1 MRLINNYRYGLSIAT
16 GVANKQKQ
24 WRKLMNSLKNYVLAT
39 LFVSL
44 FSVASFAQE
53 IEEII
58 VTANKREQTVQDIPM
73 NISVLTSEVMTER
86 GIYNP
91 EDYLRTLA
99 GVSTPGGDTYY
110 TMRGLNTGTAQVSS
124 GTSNTYMGEISMGMT
139 NLYDV
144 NRIEVLRGPQGTLY
158 GSNAVGGTIRYITA
172 VPQFDEFEGNVTIEA
187 IDKKLADDSGMNYN
201 LMVNVPFSENFA
213 MRAVYTSGEN
223 PGIYQNIA
231 TGRKDIGTQ
240 EDDEYRLMFRYQ
252 NGPLDVNAMVMKR
265 ERFDF
270 GQKEKGNAD
279 KPGTADIVDA
289 NCSYD
294 AAWYYGDT
302 CSRVYAT
309 AGGDLSGYD
318 PSVAFYSYTDE
329 TFDVES
335 TVTSLTAEY
344 DFETFTAMLILAD
357 YDYEDFYVTDWSRI
371 DTDDLYPDPLYY
383 YGDAGRDTQEL
394 RLSSTTDGPFQWTVG
409 YFKTE
414 YEDAPNSV
422 TEWEVSNADGLDYI
436 QSYMGFTSHNG
447 TYDPS
452 VYRSP
457 YGDTTFRGNQG
468 LLVYGSY
475 NYYSYA
481 EEEAFYA
488 SVDYTVDKWTF
499 TVGMR
504 DFELADGFKASEYGI
519 FYESPDNTGCD
530 GTEAVGVTCAE
541 ENGKESDNR
550 FKYTVTYEVDD
561 DLTLFAVSSVGYRS
575 GGNNAALPF
584 FCANDP
590 EAAGFKRRYTSDE
603 AENTEIGVKSRG
615 DNYTLNAT
623 YFWVDWTGIQVTVRP
638 ACGWSFTYNG
648 GEAETSGLELDF
660 SYDISENLVLDV
672 AGSFISAE
680 ISNDI
685 ASLGASAGDRLPNIA
700 EEQLSLGLS
709 YRFEMFN
716 SPAFARTDFNYYGES
731 YATFAEDREDM
742 SPSYTQVN
750 FNLGLEIDENSRIQL
765 SVSNL
770 TDERSEAF
778 IFSAES
784 PSYRARNYL
793 QWIPPRTIGL
803 SYSRDF

>member
-1 MRLINNYRYGLSIAT
+1 
-16 GVANKQKQ
+16 
-24 WRKLMNSLKNYVLAT
+24 MNSLKNYVLAIIS
-39 LFVSL
+39 VSL

-172 VPQFDEFEGNVTIEA
+172 MPQFDEFEGNVTVEA
-187 IDKKLADDSGMNYN
+187 VDKKLADDTGLNYN
-201 LMVNVPFSENFA
+201 FMVNVPFSENFA

-223 PGIYQNIA
+223 PGIYQNVA

-252 NGPLDVNAMVMKR
+252 NGPLDINAMVMKR
-265 ERFDF
+265 ERYDF

-294 AAWYYGDT
+294 TAWYYGDT

-318 PSVAFYSYTDE
+318 PSVAFYSFTDE

-357 YDYEDFYVTDWSRI
+357 YDFEDFYVTDWSRI

-383 YGDAGRDTQEL
+383 YGDAGRDTQEI

-409 YFKTE
+409 YFSTE
-414 YEDAPNSV
+414 YEAAPNSV
-422 TEWEVSNADGLDYI
+422 TEWEVSTADGLDYI
-436 QSYMGFTSHNG
+436 KSYMGFTSHNG

-457 YGDTTFRGNQG
+457 YGDTSYRGNQG
-468 LLVYGSY
+468 YLVYGSY
-475 NYYSYA
+475 NYYNYA
-481 EEEAFYA
+481 EEEAIYA
-488 SVDYTVDKWTF
+488 SLDYTVDKWTF

-504 DFELADGFKASEYGI
+504 DFELSDGFKTSEYGI
-519 FYESPDNTGCD
+519 FYESADNTGCD
-530 GTEAVGVTCAE
+530 GTEAVGATCSE

-550 FKYTVTYEVDD
+550 FKYTVAYEVDD

-648 GEAETSGLELDF
+648 GEAETSGVELDF
-660 SYDISENLVLDV
+660 SYDISDNLVLDL

-700 EEQLSLGLS
+700 EEQLSMGLS

-716 SPAFARTDFNYYGES
+716 SPAFARADFNYYGES

-750 FNLGLEIDENSRIQL
+750 FNLGMEIDGTSRVQL

-778 IFSAES
+778 RFSAES

-793 QWIPPRTIGL
+793 QWIPPRTIAL

>member
-1 MRLINNYRYGLSIAT
+1 
-16 GVANKQKQ
+16 
-24 WRKLMNSLKNYVLAT
+24 MNSLKNYLLAIIS
-39 LFVSL
+39 VSL

-172 VPQFDEFEGNVTIEA
+172 MPQFDEFEGNVTVEA
-187 IDKKLADDSGMNYN
+187 VDKKLADDTGLNYN
-201 LMVNVPFSENFA
+201 FMVNVPFSENFA

-223 PGIYQNIA
+223 PGIYQNVA

-252 NGPLDVNAMVMKR
+252 NGPLDINAMVMKR
-265 ERFDF
+265 ERYDF

-294 AAWYYGDT
+294 TAWYYGDT

-318 PSVAFYSYTDE
+318 PSVAFYSFTDE

-357 YDYEDFYVTDWSRI
+357 YDFEDFYVTDWSRI

-383 YGDAGRDTQEL
+383 YGDAGRDTQEI

-409 YFKTE
+409 YFSTE
-414 YEDAPNSV
+414 YEAAPNSV
-422 TEWEVSNADGLDYI
+422 TEWEVSTADGLDYI
-436 QSYMGFTSHNG
+436 KSYMGFTSHNG

-457 YGDTTFRGNQG
+457 YGDTSYRGNQG
-468 LLVYGSY
+468 YLVYGSY
-475 NYYSYA
+475 NYYNYA
-481 EEEAFYA
+481 EEEAIYA
-488 SVDYTVDKWTF
+488 SLDYTVDKWTF

-504 DFELADGFKASEYGI
+504 DFELSDGFKTSEYGI
-519 FYESPDNTGCD
+519 FYESADNTGCD
-530 GTEAVGVTCAE
+530 GTEAVGATCSE

-550 FKYTVTYEVDD
+550 FKYTVAYEVDD

-648 GEAETSGLELDF
+648 GEAETSGVELDF
-660 SYDISENLVLDV
+660 SYDISDNLVLDL

-700 EEQLSLGLS
+700 EEQLSMGLS

-716 SPAFARTDFNYYGES
+716 SPAFARADFNYYGES

-750 FNLGLEIDENSRIQL
+750 FNLGMEIDETSRVQL

-778 IFSAES
+778 RFSAES

-793 QWIPPRTIGL
+793 QWIPPRTIAL

>member
-1 MRLINNYRYGLSIAT
+1 
-16 GVANKQKQ
+16 
-24 WRKLMNSLKNYVLAT
+24 MNSLKNYILAIIGI
-39 LFVSL
+39 SL

-172 VPQFDEFEGNVTIEA
+172 MPQFDEFEGNVTIEA
-187 IDKKLADDSGMNYN
+187 IDKKLAEDSGMNYN

-252 NGPLDVNAMVMKR
+252 NGPLDINAMVMKR
-265 ERFDF
+265 ERYDF

-289 NCSYD
+289 NCSYN

-302 CSRVYAT
+302 CSRLYAT

-344 DFETFTAMLILAD
+344 DFETFTAILILAD
-357 YDYEDFYVTDWSRI
+357 YDFEDFYVTDWSRI

-383 YGDAGRDTQEL
+383 YGDAGRDTKEL
-394 RLSSTTDGPFQWTVG
+394 RLSSSTDGALQWTVG

-414 YEDAPNSV
+414 YDTAPNSV

-436 QSYMGFTSHNG
+436 KSYMGFTSHNG

-452 VYRSP
+452 VYNSP
-457 YGDTTFRGNQG
+457 YGDTSFRGNQG
-468 LLVYGSY
+468 FLVYGSY
-475 NYYSYA
+475 NYYSYS
-481 EEEAFYA
+481 EEEAIYA

-504 DFELADGFKASEYGI
+504 DFELSDGFKSSEYGI
-519 FYESPDNTGCD
+519 FYESADNTGCD

-541 ENGKESDNR
+541 ENGEESDNR
-550 FKYTVTYEVDD
+550 FKYTVAYEVDD

-685 ASLGASAGDRLPNIA
+685 ASLGATAGDRLPNIA
-700 EEQLSLGLS
+700 EEQMSLGLS

-716 SPAFARTDFNYYGES
+716 SPAFARADFNYYGES

-750 FNLGLEIDENSRIQL
+750 FNLGLEIDENSRVQL

-778 IFSAES
+778 RFSAES

>member
-1 MRLINNYRYGLSIAT
+1 
-16 GVANKQKQ
+16 
-24 WRKLMNSLKNYVLAT
+24 MNSLKNYVLAIIS
-39 LFVSL
+39 VSL

-172 VPQFDEFEGNVTIEA
+172 MPQFDEFEGNVTVEA
-187 IDKKLADDSGMNYN
+187 VDKKLADDTGLNYN
-201 LMVNVPFSENFA
+201 FMVNVPFSENFA

-223 PGIYQNIA
+223 PGIYQNVA

-252 NGPLDVNAMVMKR
+252 NGPLDINAMVMKR
-265 ERFDF
+265 ESYDF

-294 AAWYYGDT
+294 TAWYYGDT

-318 PSVAFYSYTDE
+318 PSVAFYSFTDE

-357 YDYEDFYVTDWSRI
+357 YDFEDFYVTDWSRI

-383 YGDAGRDTQEL
+383 YGDAGRDTQEI

-409 YFKTE
+409 YFSTE
-414 YEDAPNSV
+414 YEAAPNSV
-422 TEWEVSNADGLDYI
+422 TEWEVSTADGLDYI
-436 QSYMGFTSHNG
+436 KSYMGFTSHNG

-457 YGDTTFRGNQG
+457 YGDTSYRGNQG
-468 LLVYGSY
+468 YLVYGSY
-475 NYYSYA
+475 NYYNYA
-481 EEEAFYA
+481 EEEAIYA
-488 SVDYTVDKWTF
+488 SLDYTVDKWTF

-504 DFELADGFKASEYGI
+504 DFELSDGFKTSEYGI
-519 FYESPDNTGCD
+519 FYESADNTGCD
-530 GTEAVGVTCAE
+530 GTEAVGATCSE

-550 FKYTVTYEVDD
+550 FKYTVAYEVDD

-648 GEAETSGLELDF
+648 GEAETSGVELDF
-660 SYDISENLVLDV
+660 SYDISDNLVLDL

-700 EEQLSLGLS
+700 EEQLSMGLS

-716 SPAFARTDFNYYGES
+716 SPAFARADFNYYGES

-750 FNLGLEIDENSRIQL
+750 FNLGMEIDETSRVQL

-778 IFSAES
+778 RFSAES

-793 QWIPPRTIGL
+793 QWIPPRTIAL

>member
-1 MRLINNYRYGLSIAT
+1 
-16 GVANKQKQ
+16 
-24 WRKLMNSLKNYVLAT
+24 MNSLKNYVLAIIS
-39 LFVSL
+39 VSL

-172 VPQFDEFEGNVTIEA
+172 MPQFDEFEGNVTVEA
-187 IDKKLADDSGMNYN
+187 VDKKLADDTGLNYN
-201 LMVNVPFSENFA
+201 FMVNVPFSENFA

-223 PGIYQNIA
+223 PGIYQNVA

-252 NGPLDVNAMVMKR
+252 NGPLDINAMVMKR
-265 ERFDF
+265 ERYDF

-294 AAWYYGDT
+294 TAWYYGDT

-318 PSVAFYSYTDE
+318 PSVAFYSFTDE

-357 YDYEDFYVTDWSRI
+357 YDFEDFYVTDWSRI

-383 YGDAGRDTQEL
+383 YGDAGRDTQEI

-409 YFKTE
+409 YFSTE
-414 YEDAPNSV
+414 YEAAPNSV
-422 TEWEVSNADGLDYI
+422 TEWEVSTADGLDYI
-436 QSYMGFTSHNG
+436 KSYMGFTSHNG

-457 YGDTTFRGNQG
+457 YGDTSYRGNQG
-468 LLVYGSY
+468 YLVYGSY
-475 NYYSYA
+475 NYYNYA

-488 SVDYTVDKWTF
+488 SLDYTVDKWTF

-504 DFELADGFKASEYGI
+504 DFELSDGFKTSEYGI
-519 FYESPDNTGCD
+519 FYESADNTGCD
-530 GTEAVGVTCAE
+530 GTEAVGATCSE

-550 FKYTVTYEVDD
+550 FKYTVAYEVDD

-648 GEAETSGLELDF
+648 GEAETSGVELDF
-660 SYDISENLVLDV
+660 SYDISDNLVLDL

-700 EEQLSLGLS
+700 EEQLSMGLS

-716 SPAFARTDFNYYGES
+716 SPAFARADFNYYGES

-750 FNLGLEIDENSRIQL
+750 FNLGMEIDENSRVQL

-778 IFSAES
+778 RFSAES

-793 QWIPPRTIGL
+793 QWIPPRTIAL

>member
-1 MRLINNYRYGLSIAT
+1 
-16 GVANKQKQ
+16 
-24 WRKLMNSLKNYVLAT
+24 MNSLKNYILAMIGI
-39 LFVSL
+39 SL

-172 VPQFDEFEGNVTIEA
+172 IPQFDEFEGNVTIEA
-187 IDKKLADDSGMNYN
+187 IDKKLAEDSGMNYN

-252 NGPLDVNAMVMKR
+252 NGPLDINAMVMKR
-265 ERFDF
+265 ERYDF

-294 AAWYYGDT
+294 TAWYYGDT

-414 YEDAPNSV
+414 FENAPNSV

-436 QSYMGFTSHNG
+436 KSYMGFTSHNG

-452 VYRSP
+452 VYKSP
-457 YGDTTFRGNQG
+457 YGDTSFRGNQG

-475 NYYSYA
+475 NYYSYT
-481 EEEAFYA
+481 EEEAMYA
-488 SVDYTVDKWTF
+488 SIDYTVDKWTF

-504 DFELADGFKASEYGI
+504 DFELADGFKSSEYGI
-519 FYESPDNTGCD
+519 FYESADNTGCD

-541 ENGKESDNR
+541 ENGEESDNR
-550 FKYTVTYEVDD
+550 FKYTVAYEVDD

-615 DNYTLNAT
+615 NNYTLNAT

-685 ASLGASAGDRLPNIA
+685 ASLGATAGDRLPNIA
-700 EEQLSLGLS
+700 EEQMSLGLS

-716 SPAFARTDFNYYGES
+716 SPAFARADFNYYGES

-750 FNLGLEIDENSRIQL
+750 FNLGLEIDENSRVQL

-778 IFSAES
+778 RFSAES

>member
-1 MRLINNYRYGLSIAT
+1 
-16 GVANKQKQ
+16 
-24 WRKLMNSLKNYVLAT
+24 MNSLKNYVLAIIS
-39 LFVSL
+39 VSL

-158 GSNAVGGTIRYITA
+158 GSNAVGGTIRYITNM
-172 VPQFDEFEGNVTIEA
+172 PMFDEFEANVTVEA
-187 IDKKLADDSGMNYN
+187 LDKKLADDTGINYN
-201 LMVNVPFSENFA
+201 FMVNVPFSENFA

-223 PGIYQNIA
+223 PGIYQNVA

-252 NGPLDVNAMVMKR
+252 NGPLDINAMVMKR
-265 ERFDF
+265 ERYDF

-294 AAWYYGDT
+294 TAWYYGDT

-318 PSVAFYSYTDE
+318 PSVAFYSFTDE

-357 YDYEDFYVTDWSRI
+357 YDFEDFYVTDWSRI

-383 YGDAGRDTQEL
+383 YGDAGRDTQEI

-409 YFKTE
+409 YFSTE
-414 YEDAPNSV
+414 YEAAPNSV
-422 TEWEVSNADGLDYI
+422 TEWEVSTADGLDYI
-436 QSYMGFTSHNG
+436 KSYMGFTSHNG

-457 YGDTTFRGNQG
+457 YGDTSYRGNQG
-468 LLVYGSY
+468 YLVYGSY
-475 NYYSYA
+475 NYYNYA
-481 EEEAFYA
+481 EEEAIYA
-488 SVDYTVDKWTF
+488 SLDYTVDKWTF

-504 DFELADGFKASEYGI
+504 DFELSDGFKTSEYGI
-519 FYESPDNTGCD
+519 FYESADNTGCD
-530 GTEAVGVTCAE
+530 GTEAVGATCSE

-550 FKYTVTYEVDD
+550 FKYTVAYEVDD

-648 GEAETSGLELDF
+648 GEAETSGVELDF
-660 SYDISENLVLDV
+660 SYDISDNLVLDL

-700 EEQLSLGLS
+700 EEQLSMGLS

-716 SPAFARTDFNYYGES
+716 SPAFARADFNYYGES

-750 FNLGLEIDENSRIQL
+750 FNLGMEIDETSRVQL

-778 IFSAES
+778 RFSAES

-793 QWIPPRTIGL
+793 QWIPPRTIAL

>member
-1 MRLINNYRYGLSIAT
+1 
-16 GVANKQKQ
+16 
-24 WRKLMNSLKNYVLAT
+24 MNSLKNYVLAIIS
-39 LFVSL
+39 VSL

-172 VPQFDEFEGNVTIEA
+172 MPQFDEFEGNVTVEA
-187 IDKKLADDSGMNYN
+187 VDKKLADDTGLNYN
-201 LMVNVPFSENFA
+201 FMVNVPFSENFA

-223 PGIYQNIA
+223 PGIYQNVA

-252 NGPLDVNAMVMKR
+252 NGPLDINAMVMKR
-265 ERFDF
+265 ERYDF

-294 AAWYYGDT
+294 TAWYYGDT

-318 PSVAFYSYTDE
+318 PSVAFYSFTDE

-357 YDYEDFYVTDWSRI
+357 YDFEDFYVTDWSRI

-383 YGDAGRDTQEL
+383 YGDAGRDTQEI

-409 YFKTE
+409 YFSTE
-414 YEDAPNSV
+414 YEAAPNSV
-422 TEWEVSNADGLDYI
+422 TEWEVSTADGLDYI
-436 QSYMGFTSHNG
+436 KSYMGFTSHNG

-457 YGDTTFRGNQG
+457 YGDTSYRGNQG
-468 LLVYGSY
+468 YLVYGSY
-475 NYYSYA
+475 NYYNYA
-481 EEEAFYA
+481 EEEAIYA
-488 SVDYTVDKWTF
+488 SLDYTVDKWTF

-504 DFELADGFKASEYGI
+504 DFELSDGFKTSEYGI
-519 FYESPDNTGCD
+519 FYESADNTGCD
-530 GTEAVGVTCAE
+530 GTEAVGATCSE

-550 FKYTVTYEVDD
+550 FKYTVAYEVDD

-603 AENTEIGVKSRG
+603 AENTEIGVKSR
-615 DNYTLNAT
+615 
-623 YFWVDWTGIQVTVRP
+623 
-638 ACGWSFTYNG
+638 
-648 GEAETSGLELDF
+648 
-660 SYDISENLVLDV
+660 
-672 AGSFISAE
+672 
-680 ISNDI
+680 
-685 ASLGASAGDRLPNIA
+685 
-700 EEQLSLGLS
+700 LSL
-709 YRFEMFN
+709 
-716 SPAFARTDFNYYGES
+716 
-731 YATFAEDREDM
+731 
-742 SPSYTQVN
+742 
-750 FNLGLEIDENSRIQL
+750 IHI
-765 SVSNL
+765 
-770 TDERSEAF
+770 
-778 IFSAES
+778 
-784 PSYRARNYL
+784 
-793 QWIPPRTIGL
+793 
-803 SYSRDF
+803 

>member
-1 MRLINNYRYGLSIAT
+1 
-16 GVANKQKQ
+16 
-24 WRKLMNSLKNYVLAT
+24 MNSLKNYVLAIIS
-39 LFVSL
+39 VSL

-172 VPQFDEFEGNVTIEA
+172 MPQFDEFEGNVTVEA
-187 IDKKLADDSGMNYN
+187 VDKKLADDTGLNYN
-201 LMVNVPFSENFA
+201 FMVNVPFSENFA

-223 PGIYQNIA
+223 PGIYQNVA

-252 NGPLDVNAMVMKR
+252 NGPLDINAMVMKR
-265 ERFDF
+265 ERYDF

-294 AAWYYGDT
+294 TAWYYGDT

-318 PSVAFYSYTDE
+318 PSVAFYSFTDE

-357 YDYEDFYVTDWSRI
+357 YDFEDFYVTDWSRI

-383 YGDAGRDTQEL
+383 YGDAGRDTQEI

-409 YFKTE
+409 YFSTE
-414 YEDAPNSV
+414 YEAAPNSV
-422 TEWEVSNADGLDYI
+422 TEWEVSTADGLDYI
-436 QSYMGFTSHNG
+436 KSYMGFTSHNG

-457 YGDTTFRGNQG
+457 YGDTSYRGNQG
-468 LLVYGSY
+468 YLVYGSY
-475 NYYSYA
+475 NYYNYA
-481 EEEAFYA
+481 EEEAIYA
-488 SVDYTVDKWTF
+488 SLDYTVDKWTF

-504 DFELADGFKASEYGI
+504 DFELSDGFKTSEYGI
-519 FYESPDNTGCD
+519 FYESADNTGCD
-530 GTEAVGVTCAE
+530 GTEAVGATCSE

-550 FKYTVTYEVDD
+550 FKYTVAYEVDD

-623 YFWVDWTGIQVTVRP
+623 YFWVDWTGTV
-638 ACGWSFTYNG
+638 
-648 GEAETSGLELDF
+648 
-660 SYDISENLVLDV
+660 
-672 AGSFISAE
+672 
-680 ISNDI
+680 
-685 ASLGASAGDRLPNIA
+685 
-700 EEQLSLGLS
+700 
-709 YRFEMFN
+709 
-716 SPAFARTDFNYYGES
+716 
-731 YATFAEDREDM
+731 
-742 SPSYTQVN
+742 SYTH
-750 FNLGLEIDENSRIQL
+750 
-765 SVSNL
+765 L
-770 TDERSEAF
+770 TLPTTV
-778 IFSAES
+778 IV
-784 PSYRARNYL
+784 
-793 QWIPPRTIGL
+793 
-803 SYSRDF
+803 

>member
-1 MRLINNYRYGLSIAT
+1 
-16 GVANKQKQ
+16 
-24 WRKLMNSLKNYVLAT
+24 MNSLKNYVLAIIS
-39 LFVSL
+39 VSL

-144 NRIEVLRGPQGTLY
+144 ERIEVLRGPQGTLY

-172 VPQFDEFEGNVTIEA
+172 MPQFDEFEGNVTVEA
-187 IDKKLADDSGMNYN
+187 VDKKLADDTGLNYN
-201 LMVNVPFSENFA
+201 FMVNVPFSENFA

-223 PGIYQNIA
+223 PGIYQNVA

-252 NGPLDVNAMVMKR
+252 NGPLDINAMVMKR
-265 ERFDF
+265 ERYDF

-294 AAWYYGDT
+294 TAWYYGDT

-318 PSVAFYSYTDE
+318 PSVAFYSFTDE

-357 YDYEDFYVTDWSRI
+357 YDFEDFYVTDWSRI

-383 YGDAGRDTQEL
+383 YGDAGRDTQEI

-409 YFKTE
+409 YFSTE
-414 YEDAPNSV
+414 YEAAPNSV
-422 TEWEVSNADGLDYI
+422 TEWEVSTADGLDYI
-436 QSYMGFTSHNG
+436 KSYMGFTSHNG

-457 YGDTTFRGNQG
+457 YGDTSYRGNQG
-468 LLVYGSY
+468 YLVYGSY
-475 NYYSYA
+475 NYYNYA
-481 EEEAFYA
+481 EEEAIYA
-488 SVDYTVDKWTF
+488 SLDYTVDKWTF

-504 DFELADGFKASEYGI
+504 DFELSDGFKTSEYGI
-519 FYESPDNTGCD
+519 FYESADNTGCD
-530 GTEAVGVTCAE
+530 GTEAVGATCSE

-550 FKYTVTYEVDD
+550 FKYTVAYEVDD

-648 GEAETSGLELDF
+648 GEAETSGVELDF
-660 SYDISENLVLDV
+660 SYDISDNLVLDL

-700 EEQLSLGLS
+700 EEQLSMGLS

-716 SPAFARTDFNYYGES
+716 SPAFARADFNYYGES

-750 FNLGLEIDENSRIQL
+750 FNLGMEIDETSRVQL

-778 IFSAES
+778 RFSAES

-793 QWIPPRTIGL
+793 QWIPPRTIAL

>member
-1 MRLINNYRYGLSIAT
+1 
-16 GVANKQKQ
+16 
-24 WRKLMNSLKNYVLAT
+24 MNSLKNYILAIIGI
-39 LFVSL
+39 SL

-158 GSNAVGGTIRYITA
+158 GSNAVGGTIRYSTA
-172 VPQFDEFEGNVTIEA
+172 MPQFDEFEGNVTIEA
-187 IDKKLADDSGMNYN
+187 IDKKLAEDSGMNYN

-252 NGPLDVNAMVMKR
+252 NGPLDINAMVMKR
-265 ERFDF
+265 ERYDF

-294 AAWYYGDT
+294 TAWYYGDT

-344 DFETFTAMLILAD
+344 DFESFTAMLILAD
-357 YDYEDFYVTDWSRI
+357 YDFEDFYVTDWSRI

-383 YGDAGRDTQEL
+383 YGDAGRDTKEL
-394 RLSSTTDGPFQWTVG
+394 RLSSTNDGPFQWTVG

-414 YEDAPNSV
+414 YDTAPNSV

-436 QSYMGFTSHNG
+436 KSYMGFTSHNG

-452 VYRSP
+452 VYKSP
-457 YGDTTFRGNQG
+457 YGDTSFRGNQG

-475 NYYSYA
+475 NYYSYS
-481 EEEAFYA
+481 EEEALYA

-504 DFELADGFKASEYGI
+504 DFELADGFKSSEYGI
-519 FYESPDNTGCD
+519 FYESADNTGCD

-541 ENGKESDNR
+541 ENGEESDNR
-550 FKYTVTYEVDD
+550 FKYTVAYEVDD

-603 AENTEIGVKSRG
+603 SENTEIGVKSRG

-685 ASLGASAGDRLPNIA
+685 ASLGATAGDRLPNIA
-700 EEQLSLGLS
+700 EEQMSLGLS

-716 SPAFARTDFNYYGES
+716 SPAFARADFNYYGES

-750 FNLGLEIDENSRIQL
+750 FNLGLEIDENSRVQL

-778 IFSAES
+778 RFSAES

>member
-1 MRLINNYRYGLSIAT
+1 
-16 GVANKQKQ
+16 
-24 WRKLMNSLKNYVLAT
+24 MNSLKNYVLAIIS
-39 LFVSL
+39 VSL

-53 IEEII
+53 IDEII

-172 VPQFDEFEGNVTIEA
+172 MPQFDEFEGNVTVEA
-187 IDKKLADDSGMNYN
+187 VDKKLADDTGLNYN
-201 LMVNVPFSENFA
+201 FMVNVPFSENFA

-223 PGIYQNIA
+223 PGIYQNVA

-252 NGPLDVNAMVMKR
+252 NGPLDINAMVMKR
-265 ERFDF
+265 ERYDF

-294 AAWYYGDT
+294 TAWYYGDT

-318 PSVAFYSYTDE
+318 PSVAFYSFTDE

-357 YDYEDFYVTDWSRI
+357 YDFEDFYVTDWSRI

-383 YGDAGRDTQEL
+383 YGDAGRDTQEI

-409 YFKTE
+409 YFSTE
-414 YEDAPNSV
+414 YEAAPNSV
-422 TEWEVSNADGLDYI
+422 TEWEVSTADGLDYI
-436 QSYMGFTSHNG
+436 KSYMGFTSHNG

-457 YGDTTFRGNQG
+457 YGDTSYRGNQG
-468 LLVYGSY
+468 YLVYGSY
-475 NYYSYA
+475 NYYNYA

-488 SVDYTVDKWTF
+488 SLDYTVDKWTF

-504 DFELADGFKASEYGI
+504 DFELSDGFKTSEYGI
-519 FYESPDNTGCD
+519 FYESADNTGCD
-530 GTEAVGVTCAE
+530 GTEAVGATCSE

-550 FKYTVTYEVDD
+550 FKYTVAYEVDD

-648 GEAETSGLELDF
+648 GEAETSGVELDF
-660 SYDISENLVLDV
+660 SYDISDNLVLDL

-700 EEQLSLGLS
+700 EEQLSMGLS

-716 SPAFARTDFNYYGES
+716 SPAFARADFNYYGES

-750 FNLGLEIDENSRIQL
+750 FNLGMEIDETSRVQL

-778 IFSAES
+778 RFSAES

-793 QWIPPRTIGL
+793 QWIPPRTIAL

>member
-1 MRLINNYRYGLSIAT
+1 
-16 GVANKQKQ
+16 
-24 WRKLMNSLKNYVLAT
+24 MNSLKNYVLAIIS
-39 LFVSL
+39 VSL

-172 VPQFDEFEGNVTIEA
+172 MPQFDEFEGNVTVEA
-187 IDKKLADDSGMNYN
+187 VDKKLADDTGLNYN
-201 LMVNVPFSENFA
+201 FMVNVPLSENFA

-223 PGIYQNIA
+223 PGIYQNVA

-252 NGPLDVNAMVMKR
+252 NGPLDINAMVMKR
-265 ERFDF
+265 ERYDF

-294 AAWYYGDT
+294 TAWYYGDT

-318 PSVAFYSYTDE
+318 PSVAFYSFTDE

-357 YDYEDFYVTDWSRI
+357 YDFEDFYVTDWSRI

-383 YGDAGRDTQEL
+383 YGDSGRDTQEI

-409 YFKTE
+409 YFSTE
-414 YEDAPNSV
+414 YEAAPNSV
-422 TEWEVSNADGLDYI
+422 TEWEVSTADGLDYI
-436 QSYMGFTSHNG
+436 KSYMGFTSHNG

-457 YGDTTFRGNQG
+457 YGDTSYRGNQG
-468 LLVYGSY
+468 YLVYGSY
-475 NYYSYA
+475 NYYNYA
-481 EEEAFYA
+481 EEEAIYA
-488 SVDYTVDKWTF
+488 SLDYTVDKWTF

-504 DFELADGFKASEYGI
+504 DFELSDGFKTSEYGI
-519 FYESPDNTGCD
+519 FYESADNTGCD
-530 GTEAVGVTCAE
+530 GTEAVGATCSE

-550 FKYTVTYEVDD
+550 FKYTVAYEVDD

-648 GEAETSGLELDF
+648 GEAETSGVELDF
-660 SYDISENLVLDV
+660 SYDISDNLVLDL

-700 EEQLSLGLS
+700 EEQLSMGLS

-716 SPAFARTDFNYYGES
+716 SPAFARADFNYYGES

-750 FNLGLEIDENSRIQL
+750 FNLGMEIDETSRVQL

-778 IFSAES
+778 RFSAES

-793 QWIPPRTIGL
+793 QWIPPRTIAL

>member
-1 MRLINNYRYGLSIAT
+1 
-16 GVANKQKQ
+16 
-24 WRKLMNSLKNYVLAT
+24 MNSLKNYVLAIIS
-39 LFVSL
+39 VSL

-172 VPQFDEFEGNVTIEA
+172 MPQFDEFEGNVTVEA
-187 IDKKLADDSGMNYN
+187 VDKKLADDTGLNYN
-201 LMVNVPFSENFA
+201 FMVNVPFSENFA

-252 NGPLDVNAMVMKR
+252 NGPLDINAMVMKR
-265 ERFDF
+265 ERYDF

-294 AAWYYGDT
+294 TAWYYGDT

-318 PSVAFYSYTDE
+318 PSVAFYSFTDE

-357 YDYEDFYVTDWSRI
+357 YDFEDFYVTDWSRI

-383 YGDAGRDTQEL
+383 YGDAGRDTQEI

-409 YFKTE
+409 YFSTE
-414 YEDAPNSV
+414 YEAAPNSV
-422 TEWEVSNADGLDYI
+422 TEWEVSTADGLDYI
-436 QSYMGFTSHNG
+436 KSYMGFTSHNG

-457 YGDTTFRGNQG
+457 YGDTSYRGNQG
-468 LLVYGSY
+468 YLVYGSY
-475 NYYSYA
+475 NYYNYA
-481 EEEAFYA
+481 EEEAIYA
-488 SVDYTVDKWTF
+488 SLDYTVDKWTF

-504 DFELADGFKASEYGI
+504 DFELSDGFKTSEYGI
-519 FYESPDNTGCD
+519 FYESADNTGCD
-530 GTEAVGVTCAE
+530 GTEAVGATCAE
-541 ENGKESDNR
+541 ENGEESDNR
-550 FKYTVTYEVDD
+550 FKYTVAYEVDD

-648 GEAETSGLELDF
+648 GEAETSGVELDF
-660 SYDISENLVLDV
+660 SYDISDNLVLDL

-700 EEQLSLGLS
+700 EEQLSMGLS

-716 SPAFARTDFNYYGES
+716 SPAFARADFNYYGES

-750 FNLGLEIDENSRIQL
+750 FNLGMEIDETSRVQL

-778 IFSAES
+778 RFSAES

-793 QWIPPRTIGL
+793 QWIPPRTIAL

>member
-1 MRLINNYRYGLSIAT
+1 
-16 GVANKQKQ
+16 
-24 WRKLMNSLKNYVLAT
+24 MNSLKNYVLAVIS
-39 LFVSL
+39 VSL

-172 VPQFDEFEGNVTIEA
+172 MPQFDEFEGNVTVEA
-187 IDKKLADDSGMNYN
+187 VDKKLADDTGLNYN
-201 LMVNVPFSENFA
+201 FMVNVPFSENFA

-223 PGIYQNIA
+223 PGIYQNVA

-252 NGPLDVNAMVMKR
+252 NGPLDINAMVMKR
-265 ERFDF
+265 ERYDF

-294 AAWYYGDT
+294 TAWYYGDT

-318 PSVAFYSYTDE
+318 PSVAFYSFTDE

-357 YDYEDFYVTDWSRI
+357 YDFEDFYVTDWSRI

-383 YGDAGRDTQEL
+383 YGDAGRDTQEI

-409 YFKTE
+409 YFSTE
-414 YEDAPNSV
+414 YEAAPNSV
-422 TEWEVSNADGLDYI
+422 TEWEVSTADGLDYI
-436 QSYMGFTSHNG
+436 KSYMGFTSHNG

-457 YGDTTFRGNQG
+457 YGDTSYRGNQG
-468 LLVYGSY
+468 YLVYGSY
-475 NYYSYA
+475 NYYNYA
-481 EEEAFYA
+481 EEEAIYA
-488 SVDYTVDKWTF
+488 SLDYTVDKWTF

-504 DFELADGFKASEYGI
+504 DFELSDGFKTSEYGI
-519 FYESPDNTGCD
+519 FYESADNTGCD
-530 GTEAVGVTCAE
+530 GTEAVGATCSE

-550 FKYTVTYEVDD
+550 FKYTVAYEVDD

-648 GEAETSGLELDF
+648 GEAETSGVELDF
-660 SYDISENLVLDV
+660 SYDISDNLVLDL

-700 EEQLSLGLS
+700 EEQLSMGLS

-716 SPAFARTDFNYYGES
+716 SPAFARADFNYYGES

-750 FNLGLEIDENSRIQL
+750 FNLGMEIDETSRVQL

-778 IFSAES
+778 RFSAES

-793 QWIPPRTIGL
+793 QWIPPRTIAL

>member
-1 MRLINNYRYGLSIAT
+1 
-16 GVANKQKQ
+16 
-24 WRKLMNSLKNYVLAT
+24 MNSLKNYVLAIIS
-39 LFVSL
+39 VSL

-172 VPQFDEFEGNVTIEA
+172 MPQFDEFEGNVTVEA
-187 IDKKLADDSGMNYN
+187 VDKKLADDTGLNYN
-201 LMVNVPFSENFA
+201 FMVNVPFSENFA

-223 PGIYQNIA
+223 PGIYQNVA

-240 EDDEYRLMFRYQ
+240 EDDEYSLMFRYQ
-252 NGPLDVNAMVMKR
+252 NGPLDINAMVMKR
-265 ERFDF
+265 ERYDF

-294 AAWYYGDT
+294 TAWYYGDT

-318 PSVAFYSYTDE
+318 PSVAFYSFTDE

-357 YDYEDFYVTDWSRI
+357 YDFEDFYVTDWSRI

-383 YGDAGRDTQEL
+383 YGDAGRDTQEI

-409 YFKTE
+409 YFSTE
-414 YEDAPNSV
+414 YEAAPNSV
-422 TEWEVSNADGLDYI
+422 TEWEVSTADGLDYI
-436 QSYMGFTSHNG
+436 KSYMGFTSHNG

-457 YGDTTFRGNQG
+457 YGDTSYRGNQG
-468 LLVYGSY
+468 YLVYGSY
-475 NYYSYA
+475 NYYNYA
-481 EEEAFYA
+481 EEEAIYA
-488 SVDYTVDKWTF
+488 SLDYTVDKWTF

-504 DFELADGFKASEYGI
+504 DFELSDGFKTSEYGI
-519 FYESPDNTGCD
+519 FYESADNTGCD
-530 GTEAVGVTCAE
+530 GTEAVGATCSE

-550 FKYTVTYEVDD
+550 FKYTVAYEVDD

-648 GEAETSGLELDF
+648 GEAETSGVELDF
-660 SYDISENLVLDV
+660 SYDISDNLVLDL

-700 EEQLSLGLS
+700 EEQLSMGLS

-716 SPAFARTDFNYYGES
+716 SPAFARADFNYYGES

-750 FNLGLEIDENSRIQL
+750 FNLGMEIDETSRVQL

-778 IFSAES
+778 RFSAES

-793 QWIPPRTIGL
+793 QWIPPRTIAL

>member
-1 MRLINNYRYGLSIAT
+1 
-16 GVANKQKQ
+16 
-24 WRKLMNSLKNYVLAT
+24 MNSLKNYVLAIIS
-39 LFVSL
+39 VSL

-172 VPQFDEFEGNVTIEA
+172 MPQFDEFEGNVTVEA
-187 IDKKLADDSGMNYN
+187 VDKKLADDTGLNYN
-201 LMVNVPFSENFA
+201 FMVNVPFSENFA

-223 PGIYQNIA
+223 PGIYQNVA

-252 NGPLDVNAMVMKR
+252 NGPLDINAMVIKR
-265 ERFDF
+265 ERYDF

-294 AAWYYGDT
+294 TAWYYGDT

-318 PSVAFYSYTDE
+318 PSVAFYSFTDE

-357 YDYEDFYVTDWSRI
+357 YDFEDFYVTDWSRI

-383 YGDAGRDTQEL
+383 YGDAGRDTQEI

-409 YFKTE
+409 YFSTE
-414 YEDAPNSV
+414 YEAAPNSV
-422 TEWEVSNADGLDYI
+422 TEWEVSTADGLDYI
-436 QSYMGFTSHNG
+436 KSYMGFTSHNG

-457 YGDTTFRGNQG
+457 YGDTSYRGNQG
-468 LLVYGSY
+468 YLVYGSY
-475 NYYSYA
+475 NYYNYA

-488 SVDYTVDKWTF
+488 SLDYTVDKWTF

-504 DFELADGFKASEYGI
+504 DFELSDGFKTSEYGI
-519 FYESPDNTGCD
+519 FYESADNTGCD
-530 GTEAVGVTCAE
+530 GTEAVGATCSE

-550 FKYTVTYEVDD
+550 FKYTVAYEVDD

-648 GEAETSGLELDF
+648 GEAETSGVELDF
-660 SYDISENLVLDV
+660 SYDISDNLVLDL

-700 EEQLSLGLS
+700 EEQLSMGLS

-716 SPAFARTDFNYYGES
+716 SPAFARADFNYYGES

-750 FNLGLEIDENSRIQL
+750 FNLGMEIDETSRVQL

-778 IFSAES
+778 RFSAES

-793 QWIPPRTIGL
+793 QWIPPRTIAL

>member
-1 MRLINNYRYGLSIAT
+1 
-16 GVANKQKQ
+16 
-24 WRKLMNSLKNYVLAT
+24 MNSLKNYVLAIIS
-39 LFVSL
+39 VSL

-172 VPQFDEFEGNVTIEA
+172 MPQFDEFEGNVTVEA
-187 IDKKLADDSGMNYN
+187 VDKKLADDTGLNYN
-201 LMVNVPFSENFA
+201 FMVNVPFSENFA

-223 PGIYQNIA
+223 PGIYQNVA

-240 EDDEYRLMFRYQ
+240 EDDEYRLMFRYK
-252 NGPLDVNAMVMKR
+252 NGPLDINAMVMKR
-265 ERFDF
+265 ERYDF

-294 AAWYYGDT
+294 TAWYYGDT

-318 PSVAFYSYTDE
+318 PSVAFYSFTDE

-357 YDYEDFYVTDWSRI
+357 YDFEDFYVTDWSRI

-383 YGDAGRDTQEL
+383 YGDAGRDTQEI

-409 YFKTE
+409 YFSTE
-414 YEDAPNSV
+414 YEAAPNSV
-422 TEWEVSNADGLDYI
+422 TEWEVSTADGLDYI
-436 QSYMGFTSHNG
+436 KSYMGFTSHNG

-457 YGDTTFRGNQG
+457 YGDTSYRGNQG
-468 LLVYGSY
+468 YLVYGSY
-475 NYYSYA
+475 NYYNYA
-481 EEEAFYA
+481 EEEAIYA
-488 SVDYTVDKWTF
+488 SLDYTVDKWTF

-504 DFELADGFKASEYGI
+504 DFELSDGFKTSEYGI
-519 FYESPDNTGCD
+519 FYESADNTGCD
-530 GTEAVGVTCAE
+530 GTEAVGATCSE

-550 FKYTVTYEVDD
+550 FKYTVAYEVDD

-648 GEAETSGLELDF
+648 GEAETSGVELDF
-660 SYDISENLVLDV
+660 SYDISDNLVLDL

-700 EEQLSLGLS
+700 EEQLSMGLS

-716 SPAFARTDFNYYGES
+716 SPAFARADFNYYGES

-750 FNLGLEIDENSRIQL
+750 FNLGMEIDENSRVQL

-778 IFSAES
+778 RFSAES

-793 QWIPPRTIGL
+793 QWIPPRTIAL

>member
-1 MRLINNYRYGLSIAT
+1 
-16 GVANKQKQ
+16 
-24 WRKLMNSLKNYVLAT
+24 MNSLKNYVLAIIS
-39 LFVSL
+39 VSL

-172 VPQFDEFEGNVTIEA
+172 MPQFDEFEGNVTVEA
-187 IDKKLADDSGMNYN
+187 VDKKLADDTGLNYN
-201 LMVNVPFSENFA
+201 FMVNVPFSENFA

-223 PGIYQNIA
+223 PGIYQNVA

-252 NGPLDVNAMVMKR
+252 NGPLDINAMVMKR
-265 ERFDF
+265 ERYDF

-294 AAWYYGDT
+294 TAWYYGDT

-318 PSVAFYSYTDE
+318 PSVAFYSFTDE

-357 YDYEDFYVTDWSRI
+357 YDFEDFYVTDWSRI

-383 YGDAGRDTQEL
+383 YGDSGRDTQEI

-409 YFKTE
+409 YFSTE
-414 YEDAPNSV
+414 YEAAPNSV
-422 TEWEVSNADGLDYI
+422 TEWEVSTADGLDYI
-436 QSYMGFTSHNG
+436 KSYMGFTSHNG

-457 YGDTTFRGNQG
+457 YGDTSYRGNQG
-468 LLVYGSY
+468 YLVYGSY
-475 NYYSYA
+475 NYYNYA

-488 SVDYTVDKWTF
+488 SLDYTVDKWTF

-504 DFELADGFKASEYGI
+504 DFELSDGFKTSEYGI
-519 FYESPDNTGCD
+519 FYESADNTGCD
-530 GTEAVGVTCAE
+530 GTEAVGATCSE

-550 FKYTVTYEVDD
+550 FKYTVAYEVDD

-648 GEAETSGLELDF
+648 GEAETSGVELDF
-660 SYDISENLVLDV
+660 SYDISDNLVLDL

-700 EEQLSLGLS
+700 EEQLSMGLS

-716 SPAFARTDFNYYGES
+716 SPAFARADFNYYGES

-750 FNLGLEIDENSRIQL
+750 FNLGMEIDETSRVQL

-778 IFSAES
+778 RFSAES

-793 QWIPPRTIGL
+793 QWIPPRTIAL

>member
-1 MRLINNYRYGLSIAT
+1 
-16 GVANKQKQ
+16 
-24 WRKLMNSLKNYVLAT
+24 MNSLKNYVLAIIS
-39 LFVSL
+39 VSL

-172 VPQFDEFEGNVTIEA
+172 MPQFDEFEGNVTVEA
-187 IDKKLADDSGMNYN
+187 VDKKLADDTGLNYN
-201 LMVNVPFSENFA
+201 FMVNVPFSENFA

-223 PGIYQNIA
+223 PGIYQNVA

-252 NGPLDVNAMVMKR
+252 NGPLDINAMVMKR
-265 ERFDF
+265 ERYDF

-294 AAWYYGDT
+294 TAWYYGDT

-318 PSVAFYSYTDE
+318 PSVAFYSFTDE

-357 YDYEDFYVTDWSRI
+357 YDFEDFYVTDWSRI

-383 YGDAGRDTQEL
+383 YGDAGRDTHEI

-409 YFKTE
+409 YFSTE
-414 YEDAPNSV
+414 YEAAPNSV
-422 TEWEVSNADGLDYI
+422 TEWEVSTADGLDYI
-436 QSYMGFTSHNG
+436 KSYMGFTSHNG

-457 YGDTTFRGNQG
+457 YGDTSYRGNQG
-468 LLVYGSY
+468 YLVYGSY
-475 NYYSYA
+475 NYYNYA
-481 EEEAFYA
+481 EEEAIYA
-488 SVDYTVDKWTF
+488 SLDYTVDKWTF

-504 DFELADGFKASEYGI
+504 DFELSDGFNTSEYGI
-519 FYESPDNTGCD
+519 FYESADNTGCD
-530 GTEAVGVTCAE
+530 GTEAVGATCSE

-550 FKYTVTYEVDD
+550 FKYTVAYEVDD

-648 GEAETSGLELDF
+648 GEAETSGVELDF
-660 SYDISENLVLDV
+660 SYDISDNLVLDL

-700 EEQLSLGLS
+700 EEQLSMGLS

-716 SPAFARTDFNYYGES
+716 SPAFARADFNYYGES

-750 FNLGLEIDENSRIQL
+750 FNLGMEIDETSRVQL

-778 IFSAES
+778 RFSAES

-793 QWIPPRTIGL
+793 QWIPPRTIAL

>member
-1 MRLINNYRYGLSIAT
+1 MKRIALLVALTLIST
-16 GVANKQKQ
+16 
-24 WRKLMNSLKNYVLAT
+24 S
-39 LFVSL
+39 S
-44 FSVASFAQE
+44 FSQN

-73 NISVLTSEVMTER
+73 NISVITADAISER

-124 GTSNTYMGEISMGMT
+124 GTSNTFMNEISMGMT

-144 NRIEVLRGPQGTLY
+144 ERIEVLRGPQGTLY

-172 VPQFDEFEGNVTIEA
+172 IPSFDGFEGNISLEYS
-187 IDKKLADDSGMNYN
+187 DKKLAEDSGYAYN
-201 LMVNVPFSENFA
+201 AMLNIPISDTMA
-213 MRAVYTSGEN
+213 MRAVVTSGKN
-223 PGIYQNIA
+223 PGIYQNVA
-231 TGRKDIGTQ
+231 TGRKDIGNQ
-240 EDDEYRLMFRYQ
+240 EDDEYRLMFRYAD
-252 NGPLDVNAMVMKR
+252 GPLDLNLMVMKR

-279 KPGTADIVDA
+279 KPGTADIVDP
-289 NCSYD
+289 NCAYD
-294 AAWYYGDT
+294 SAWYYGAT
-302 CSRVYAT
+302 CTRVFAT
-309 AGGDLSGYD
+309 SGGDLTGWD
-318 PSVAFYSYTDE
+318 PDVAFYSFTDE

-335 TVTSLTAEY
+335 TTINLTAEY
-344 DFETFTAMLILAD
+344 EFEAFTAMLILAD
-357 YDYEDFYVTDWSRI
+357 YDYEDYYVTDWSRI

-383 YGDAGRDTQEL
+383 YGDASRDTQEL
-394 RLSSTTDGPFQWTVG
+394 RLTSKGDGPIQWTVR
-409 YFKTE
+409 YFNTE
-414 YEDAPNSV
+414 YADAPNSV
-422 TEWEVSNADGLDYI
+422 TEWEVTNADGLDYLG
-436 QSYMGFTSHNG
+436 YMGFTSHNG

-452 VYRSP
+452 FYVSP
-457 YGDTTFRGNQG
+457 YGDTEFRGNTG
-468 LLVYGSY
+468 YLVYGSY
-475 NYYSYA
+475 NYYNYA
-481 EEEAFYA
+481 DEEAFYG
-488 SVDYTVDKWTF
+488 SLDYTVGDWTF
-499 TVGMR
+499 TLGMR
-504 DFELADGFKASEYGI
+504 DFELSDGFKSSEYGV
-519 FYESPDNTGCD
+519 FYEDPDNTGCAGD
-530 GTEAVGVTCAE
+530 EAVGVTCSE
-541 ENGKESDNR
+541 ENGSESDNR
-550 FKYTVTYEVDD
+550 FKYTVTYEVND
-561 DLTLFAVSSVGYRS
+561 DLTVFAVSSVGYRS

-603 AENTEIGVKSRG
+603 AENTEIGFKARG
-615 DNYTLNAT
+615 DGYSLNAT
-623 YFWVDWTGIQVTVRP
+623 YFSIDWTGIQVTVRP

-648 GEAETSGLELDF
+648 GEAETSGLEFDF
-660 SYDISENLVLDV
+660 SVNLSDRLALDV

-778 IFSAES
+778 RFSAES

>member
-1 MRLINNYRYGLSIAT
+1 
-16 GVANKQKQ
+16 
-24 WRKLMNSLKNYVLAT
+24 MNSLKNYVLAIIS
-39 LFVSL
+39 VSL

-86 GIYNP
+86 GIYNQ

-172 VPQFDEFEGNVTIEA
+172 MPQFDEFEGNVTVEA
-187 IDKKLADDSGMNYN
+187 VDKKLADDTGLNYN
-201 LMVNVPFSENFA
+201 FMVNVPFSENFA

-223 PGIYQNIA
+223 PGIYQNVA

-252 NGPLDVNAMVMKR
+252 NGPLDINAMVMKR
-265 ERFDF
+265 ERYDF

-289 NCSYD
+289 NCSYN

-318 PSVAFYSYTDE
+318 PSVAFYSFTDE

-357 YDYEDFYVTDWSRI
+357 YDFEDFYVTDWSRI

-383 YGDAGRDTQEL
+383 YGDAGRDTQEI

-409 YFKTE
+409 YFSTE
-414 YEDAPNSV
+414 YEAAPNSV
-422 TEWEVSNADGLDYI
+422 TEWEVSTADGLDYI
-436 QSYMGFTSHNG
+436 KSYMGFTSHNG

-457 YGDTTFRGNQG
+457 YGDTSYRGNQG
-468 LLVYGSY
+468 YLVYGSY
-475 NYYSYA
+475 NYYNYA
-481 EEEAFYA
+481 EEEAIYA
-488 SVDYTVDKWTF
+488 SLDYTVDKWTF

-504 DFELADGFKASEYGI
+504 DFELSDGFKTSEYGI
-519 FYESPDNTGCD
+519 FYESADNTGCD
-530 GTEAVGVTCAE
+530 GTEAVGATCSE

-550 FKYTVTYEVDD
+550 FKYTVAYEVDD

-648 GEAETSGLELDF
+648 GEAETSGVELDF
-660 SYDISENLVLDV
+660 SYDISDNLVLDL

-700 EEQLSLGLS
+700 EEQLSMGLS

-716 SPAFARTDFNYYGES
+716 SPAFARADFNYYGES

-750 FNLGLEIDENSRIQL
+750 FNLGMEIDETSRVQL

-778 IFSAES
+778 RFSAES

-793 QWIPPRTIGL
+793 QWIPPRTIAL

>member
-1 MRLINNYRYGLSIAT
+1 
-16 GVANKQKQ
+16 
-24 WRKLMNSLKNYVLAT
+24 MNSLKNYVLAIIS
-39 LFVSL
+39 VSL

-172 VPQFDEFEGNVTIEA
+172 MPQFDEFEGNVTVEA
-187 IDKKLADDSGMNYN
+187 VDKKLADDTGLNYN
-201 LMVNVPFSENFA
+201 FMVNVPFSENFA

-223 PGIYQNIA
+223 PGIYQNVA

-252 NGPLDVNAMVMKR
+252 NGPLDINAMVMKR
-265 ERFDF
+265 ERYDF

-294 AAWYYGDT
+294 TAWYYGDT

-318 PSVAFYSYTDE
+318 PSVAFYSFTDE

-357 YDYEDFYVTDWSRI
+357 YDFEDFYVTDWSRI

-383 YGDAGRDTQEL
+383 YGDAGRDTQEI

-409 YFKTE
+409 YFSTE
-414 YEDAPNSV
+414 YEAAPNSV
-422 TEWEVSNADGLDYI
+422 TEWEVSTADGLDYI
-436 QSYMGFTSHNG
+436 KSYMGFTSHNG

-457 YGDTTFRGNQG
+457 YGDTSYRGNQG
-468 LLVYGSY
+468 YLVYGSY
-475 NYYSYA
+475 NYYNYA
-481 EEEAFYA
+481 EEEAIYA
-488 SVDYTVDKWTF
+488 SLDYTVDKWTF

-504 DFELADGFKASEYGI
+504 DFELSDGFKTSEYGI
-519 FYESPDNTGCD
+519 FYESADNTGCD
-530 GTEAVGVTCAE
+530 GTEAVGATCSE

-550 FKYTVTYEVDD
+550 FKYTVAYEVDD

-648 GEAETSGLELDF
+648 GEAETSGVELDF
-660 SYDISENLVLDV
+660 SYAISDNLVLDL

-700 EEQLSLGLS
+700 EEQLSMGLS

-716 SPAFARTDFNYYGES
+716 SPAFARADFNYYGES

-750 FNLGLEIDENSRIQL
+750 FNLGMEIDETSRVQL

-778 IFSAES
+778 RFSAES

-793 QWIPPRTIGL
+793 QWIPPRTIAL

>member
-1 MRLINNYRYGLSIAT
+1 
-16 GVANKQKQ
+16 
-24 WRKLMNSLKNYVLAT
+24 
-39 LFVSL
+39 
-44 FSVASFAQE
+44 
-53 IEEII
+53 
-58 VTANKREQTVQDIPM
+58 
-73 NISVLTSEVMTER
+73 
-86 GIYNP
+86 
-91 EDYLRTLA
+91 
-99 GVSTPGGDTYY
+99 
-110 TMRGLNTGTAQVSS
+110 
-124 GTSNTYMGEISMGMT
+124 
-139 NLYDV
+139 
-144 NRIEVLRGPQGTLY
+144 
-158 GSNAVGGTIRYITA
+158 
-172 VPQFDEFEGNVTIEA
+172 
-187 IDKKLADDSGMNYN
+187 
-201 LMVNVPFSENFA
+201 
-213 MRAVYTSGEN
+213 
-223 PGIYQNIA
+223 
-231 TGRKDIGTQ
+231 
-240 EDDEYRLMFRYQ
+240 
-252 NGPLDVNAMVMKR
+252 
-265 ERFDF
+265 
-270 GQKEKGNAD
+270 
-279 KPGTADIVDA
+279 
-289 NCSYD
+289 
-294 AAWYYGDT
+294 
-302 CSRVYAT
+302 
-309 AGGDLSGYD
+309 
-318 PSVAFYSYTDE
+318 
-329 TFDVES
+329 
-335 TVTSLTAEY
+335 
-344 DFETFTAMLILAD
+344 
-357 YDYEDFYVTDWSRI
+357 
-371 DTDDLYPDPLYY
+371 
-383 YGDAGRDTQEL
+383 
-394 RLSSTTDGPFQWTVG
+394 
-409 YFKTE
+409 
-414 YEDAPNSV
+414 
-422 TEWEVSNADGLDYI
+422 
-436 QSYMGFTSHNG
+436 MGFTSHNG

-452 VYRSP
+452 VYKSP
-457 YGDTTFRGNQG
+457 YGDTSFRGNQG

-475 NYYSYA
+475 NYYSYS
-481 EEEAFYA
+481 EEEALYA

-504 DFELADGFKASEYGI
+504 DFELADGFKSSEYGI
-519 FYESPDNTGCD
+519 FYESADNTGCD

-541 ENGKESDNR
+541 ENGEESDNR
-550 FKYTVTYEVDD
+550 FKYTVAYEVDD

-685 ASLGASAGDRLPNIA
+685 ASLGATAGDRLPNIA
-700 EEQLSLGLS
+700 EEQMSLGLS

-716 SPAFARTDFNYYGES
+716 SPAFARADFNYYGES

-750 FNLGLEIDENSRIQL
+750 FNLGLEIDENSRVQL

-778 IFSAES
+778 RFSAES

>member
-1 MRLINNYRYGLSIAT
+1 
-16 GVANKQKQ
+16 
-24 WRKLMNSLKNYVLAT
+24 MNSLKNYVLAVIS
-39 LFVSL
+39 VSL

-99 GVSTPGGDTYY
+99 GVSTPGGDNYY

-172 VPQFDEFEGNVTIEA
+172 MPQFDEFEGNVTVEA
-187 IDKKLADDSGMNYN
+187 VDKKLADDTGLNYN

-223 PGIYQNIA
+223 PGIYQNVA

-252 NGPLDVNAMVMKR
+252 NGPLDINAMVMKR
-265 ERFDF
+265 ERYDF

-294 AAWYYGDT
+294 TAWYYGDT

-318 PSVAFYSYTDE
+318 PSVAFYSFTDE

-357 YDYEDFYVTDWSRI
+357 YDFEDFYVTDWSRI

-383 YGDAGRDTQEL
+383 YGDAGRDTQEI

-409 YFKTE
+409 YFSTE
-414 YEDAPNSV
+414 YEAAPNSV
-422 TEWEVSNADGLDYI
+422 TEWEVSTADGLDYI
-436 QSYMGFTSHNG
+436 KSYMGFTSHNG

-457 YGDTTFRGNQG
+457 YGDTSYRGNQG
-468 LLVYGSY
+468 YLVYGSY
-475 NYYSYA
+475 NYYNYA
-481 EEEAFYA
+481 EEEAIYA
-488 SVDYTVDKWTF
+488 SLDYTVDKWTF

-504 DFELADGFKASEYGI
+504 DFELSDGFKTSEYGI
-519 FYESPDNTGCD
+519 FYESADNTGCD
-530 GTEAVGVTCAE
+530 GTEAVGATCSE

-550 FKYTVTYEVDD
+550 FKYTVAYEVDD

-648 GEAETSGLELDF
+648 GEAETSGVELDF
-660 SYDISENLVLDV
+660 SYDISDNLVLDL

-700 EEQLSLGLS
+700 EEQLSMGLS

-716 SPAFARTDFNYYGES
+716 SPAFARADFNYYGES

-750 FNLGLEIDENSRIQL
+750 FNLGMEIDETSRVQL

-778 IFSAES
+778 RFSAES

-793 QWIPPRTIGL
+793 QWIPPRTIAL

>member
-1 MRLINNYRYGLSIAT
+1 
-16 GVANKQKQ
+16 
-24 WRKLMNSLKNYVLAT
+24 MNSLKNYVLAIIS
-39 LFVSL
+39 VSL

-172 VPQFDEFEGNVTIEA
+172 MPQFDEFEGNVTVEA
-187 IDKKLADDSGMNYN
+187 VDKKLADDTGLNYN
-201 LMVNVPFSENFA
+201 FMVNVPFSENFA

-223 PGIYQNIA
+223 PGIYQNVA

-252 NGPLDVNAMVMKR
+252 NGPLDINAMVMKR
-265 ERFDF
+265 ERYDF

-289 NCSYD
+289 NCSYN

-309 AGGDLSGYD
+309 SGGDLSGYD
-318 PSVAFYSYTDE
+318 PSVAFYSFTDE

-357 YDYEDFYVTDWSRI
+357 YDFEDFYVTDWSRI

-383 YGDAGRDTQEL
+383 YGDAGRDTQEI

-409 YFKTE
+409 YFSTE
-414 YEDAPNSV
+414 YEAAPNSV
-422 TEWEVSNADGLDYI
+422 TEWEVSTADGLDYI
-436 QSYMGFTSHNG
+436 KSYMGFTSHNG

-457 YGDTTFRGNQG
+457 YGDTSYRGNQG
-468 LLVYGSY
+468 YLVYGSY
-475 NYYSYA
+475 NYYNYA
-481 EEEAFYA
+481 EEEAIYA
-488 SVDYTVDKWTF
+488 SLDYTVDKWTF

-504 DFELADGFKASEYGI
+504 DFELSDGFKTSEYGI
-519 FYESPDNTGCD
+519 FYESADNTGCD
-530 GTEAVGVTCAE
+530 GTEAVGATCSE

-550 FKYTVTYEVDD
+550 FKYTVAYEVDD

-648 GEAETSGLELDF
+648 GEAETSGVELDF
-660 SYDISENLVLDV
+660 SYDISDNLVLDL

-700 EEQLSLGLS
+700 EEQLSMGLS

-716 SPAFARTDFNYYGES
+716 SPAFARADFNYYGES

-750 FNLGLEIDENSRIQL
+750 FNLGMEIDETSRVQL

-778 IFSAES
+778 RFSAES

-793 QWIPPRTIGL
+793 QWIPPRTIAL

>member
-1 MRLINNYRYGLSIAT
+1 
-16 GVANKQKQ
+16 
-24 WRKLMNSLKNYVLAT
+24 MNSLKNYVLAIIS
-39 LFVSL
+39 VSL

-172 VPQFDEFEGNVTIEA
+172 MPQFDEFEGNVTVEA
-187 IDKKLADDSGMNYN
+187 VDKKLADDTGLNYN
-201 LMVNVPFSENFA
+201 FMVNVPFSENFA

-223 PGIYQNIA
+223 PGIYQNVA

-252 NGPLDVNAMVMKR
+252 NGPLDINAMVMKR
-265 ERFDF
+265 ERYDF

-294 AAWYYGDT
+294 TAWYYGDT

-318 PSVAFYSYTDE
+318 PSVAFYSFTDE

-357 YDYEDFYVTDWSRI
+357 YDFEDFYVTDWSRI

-383 YGDAGRDTQEL
+383 YGDAGRDTQEI

-409 YFKTE
+409 YFSTE
-414 YEDAPNSV
+414 YEAAPNSV
-422 TEWEVSNADGLDYI
+422 TEWEVSTADGLDYI
-436 QSYMGFTSHNG
+436 KSYMGFTSHNG

-457 YGDTTFRGNQG
+457 YGDTSYRGNQG
-468 LLVYGSY
+468 YLVYGSY
-475 NYYSYA
+475 NYYNYA
-481 EEEAFYA
+481 EEEAIYA
-488 SVDYTVDKWTF
+488 SLDYTVDKWTF

-504 DFELADGFKASEYGI
+504 DFELSDGFKTSEYGI
-519 FYESPDNTGCD
+519 FYESADNTGCD
-530 GTEAVGVTCAE
+530 GTEAVGATCSE

-550 FKYTVTYEVDD
+550 FKYTVAYEVDD

-615 DNYTLNAT
+615 DNYRLNAT

-648 GEAETSGLELDF
+648 GEAETSGVELDF
-660 SYDISENLVLDV
+660 SYDISDNLVLDL

-700 EEQLSLGLS
+700 EEQLSMGLS

-716 SPAFARTDFNYYGES
+716 SPAFARADFNYYGES

-750 FNLGLEIDENSRIQL
+750 FNLGMEIDETSRVQL

-778 IFSAES
+778 RFSAES

-793 QWIPPRTIGL
+793 QWIPPRTIAL

>member
-1 MRLINNYRYGLSIAT
+1 
-16 GVANKQKQ
+16 
-24 WRKLMNSLKNYVLAT
+24 MNSLKNYVLAIIS
-39 LFVSL
+39 VSL

-172 VPQFDEFEGNVTIEA
+172 MPQFDEFEGNVTVEA
-187 IDKKLADDSGMNYN
+187 VDKKLADDTGLNYN
-201 LMVNVPFSENFA
+201 FMVNVPFSENFA

-223 PGIYQNIA
+223 PGIYQNVA

-252 NGPLDVNAMVMKR
+252 NGPLDINAMVMKR
-265 ERFDF
+265 ERYDF

-294 AAWYYGDT
+294 TAWYYGDT

-318 PSVAFYSYTDE
+318 PSVAFYSFTDE

-357 YDYEDFYVTDWSRI
+357 YDFEDFYVTDWSRI

-383 YGDAGRDTQEL
+383 YGDAGRDTQEI

-409 YFKTE
+409 YFSTE
-414 YEDAPNSV
+414 YEAAPNSV
-422 TEWEVSNADGLDYI
+422 TEWEVSTADGLDYI
-436 QSYMGFTSHNG
+436 KSYMGFTSHNG

-457 YGDTTFRGNQG
+457 YGDTSYRGNQG
-468 LLVYGSY
+468 YLVYGSY
-475 NYYSYA
+475 NYYNYA
-481 EEEAFYA
+481 EEEAIYA
-488 SVDYTVDKWTF
+488 SLDYTVDKWTF

-504 DFELADGFKASEYGI
+504 DFELSDGFKTSEYGI
-519 FYESPDNTGCD
+519 FYESADNTGCD
-530 GTEAVGVTCAE
+530 GTEAVGATCSE

-550 FKYTVTYEVDD
+550 FKYTVAYEVDD
-561 DLTLFAVSSVGYRS
+561 DLTLFAVSSVGYRA

-648 GEAETSGLELDF
+648 GEAETSGVELDF
-660 SYDISENLVLDV
+660 SYDISDNLVLDL

-700 EEQLSLGLS
+700 EEQLSMGLS

-716 SPAFARTDFNYYGES
+716 SPAFARADFNYYGES

-750 FNLGLEIDENSRIQL
+750 FNLGMEIDETSRVQL

-778 IFSAES
+778 RFSAES

-793 QWIPPRTIGL
+793 QWIPPRTIAL

>member
-1 MRLINNYRYGLSIAT
+1 
-16 GVANKQKQ
+16 
-24 WRKLMNSLKNYVLAT
+24 MNSLKNYVLAVIS
-39 LFVSL
+39 VSF

-144 NRIEVLRGPQGTLY
+144 SRIEVLRGPQGTLY
-158 GSNAVGGTIRYITA
+158 GSNAVGGTIRYITNM
-172 VPQFDEFEGNVTIEA
+172 PMFDEFEANVTVEA
-187 IDKKLADDSGMNYN
+187 LDKKLADDTGINYN
-201 LMVNVPFSENFA
+201 FMVNVPFSENFA

-223 PGIYQNIA
+223 PGIYQNVA

-252 NGPLDVNAMVMKR
+252 NGPLDINAMVMKR
-265 ERFDF
+265 ERYDF

-289 NCSYD
+289 NCSYNT
-294 AAWYYGDT
+294 AWYYGDT

-318 PSVAFYSYTDE
+318 PSVAFYSFTDE

-335 TVTSLTAEY
+335 MVTSLTAEY

-357 YDYEDFYVTDWSRI
+357 YDFEDFYVTDWSRI

-383 YGDAGRDTQEL
+383 YGDAGRDTQEI

-409 YFKTE
+409 YFNTE
-414 YEDAPNSV
+414 YESAPNSV
-422 TEWEVSNADGLDYI
+422 TEWEVSTADGLDYI
-436 QSYMGFTSHNG
+436 KSYMGFTSHNG

-457 YGDTTFRGNQG
+457 YGDTSFRGNQG
-468 LLVYGSY
+468 YLVYGSY

-504 DFELADGFKASEYGI
+504 DFELSDGFKTSEYGI
-519 FYESPDNTGCD
+519 FYESADNTGCD
-530 GTEAVGVTCAE
+530 GTEAVGATCAE
-541 ENGKESDNR
+541 ENGEESDNR
-550 FKYTVTYEVDD
+550 FKYTVAYEVDD
-561 DLTLFAVSSVGYRS
+561 DLTLFAVSSVGYRA

-648 GEAETSGLELDF
+648 GEAETSGVELDF
-660 SYDISENLVLDV
+660 SYDISENLVLDL

-700 EEQLSLGLS
+700 EEQLSMGLS

-716 SPAFARTDFNYYGES
+716 SPAFARADFNYYGES

-750 FNLGLEIDENSRIQL
+750 FNLGMELDENSRVQL

-770 TDERSEAF
+770 TDERTEAF
-778 IFSAES
+778 RFSAES

-793 QWIPPRTIGL
+793 QWIPPRTIAL

>member
-1 MRLINNYRYGLSIAT
+1 
-16 GVANKQKQ
+16 
-24 WRKLMNSLKNYVLAT
+24 MNSLKNYVLAIIS
-39 LFVSL
+39 VSL

-172 VPQFDEFEGNVTIEA
+172 MPQFDEFEGNVTVEA
-187 IDKKLADDSGMNYN
+187 VDKKLADDTGLNYN
-201 LMVNVPFSENFA
+201 FMVNVPFSENFA

-223 PGIYQNIA
+223 PGIYQNVA

-252 NGPLDVNAMVMKR
+252 NGPLDINAMVMKR
-265 ERFDF
+265 ERYDF

-294 AAWYYGDT
+294 TAWYYGDT

-318 PSVAFYSYTDE
+318 PSVAFYSFTDE

-357 YDYEDFYVTDWSRI
+357 YDFEDFYVTDWSRI

-383 YGDAGRDTQEL
+383 YGDAGRDTQEI

-409 YFKTE
+409 YFSTE
-414 YEDAPNSV
+414 YEAAPNSV
-422 TEWEVSNADGLDYI
+422 TEWEVSTADGLDYI
-436 QSYMGFTSHNG
+436 KSYMGFTSHNG

-457 YGDTTFRGNQG
+457 YGDTSYRGNQG
-468 LLVYGSY
+468 FLVYGSY
-475 NYYSYA
+475 NYYNYA

-504 DFELADGFKASEYGI
+504 DFELSDGFKTSEYGI
-519 FYESPDNTGCD
+519 FYESADNTGCD
-530 GTEAVGVTCAE
+530 GTEAVGATCSE

-550 FKYTVTYEVDD
+550 FKYTVAYEVDD

-648 GEAETSGLELDF
+648 GEAETSGVELDF
-660 SYDISENLVLDV
+660 SYDISDNLVLDL

-700 EEQLSLGLS
+700 EEQLSMGLS

-716 SPAFARTDFNYYGES
+716 SPAFARADFNYYGES

-750 FNLGLEIDENSRIQL
+750 FNLGMEIDETSRVQL

-778 IFSAES
+778 RFSAES

-793 QWIPPRTIGL
+793 QWIPPRTIAL

>member
-1 MRLINNYRYGLSIAT
+1 
-16 GVANKQKQ
+16 VANKQKQ

-172 VPQFDEFEGNVTIEA
+172 IPQFDEFEGNVTIEA

-436 QSYMGFTSHNG
+436 KSYMGFTSHNG

-475 NYYSYA
+475 NYYSYS

-519 FYESPDNTGCD
+519 FYESADNTGCD

-778 IFSAES
+778 RFSAES

>member
-1 MRLINNYRYGLSIAT
+1 
-16 GVANKQKQ
+16 
-24 WRKLMNSLKNYVLAT
+24 MNSLKNYLLAIIS
-39 LFVSL
+39 VSL

-144 NRIEVLRGPQGTLY
+144 DRIEVLRGPQGTLY

-172 VPQFDEFEGNVTIEA
+172 MPQFDEFEGNVTVEA
-187 IDKKLADDSGMNYN
+187 VDKKLADDTGLNYN
-201 LMVNVPFSENFA
+201 FMVNVPFSENFA

-223 PGIYQNIA
+223 PGIYQNVA

-252 NGPLDVNAMVMKR
+252 NGPLDINAMVMKR
-265 ERFDF
+265 ERYDF

-294 AAWYYGDT
+294 TAWYYGDT

-318 PSVAFYSYTDE
+318 PSVAFYSFTDE

-357 YDYEDFYVTDWSRI
+357 YDFEDFYVTDWSRI

-383 YGDAGRDTQEL
+383 YGDAGRDTQEI

-409 YFKTE
+409 YFSTE
-414 YEDAPNSV
+414 YEAAPNSV
-422 TEWEVSNADGLDYI
+422 TEWEVSTADGLDYI
-436 QSYMGFTSHNG
+436 KSYMGFTSHNG

-457 YGDTTFRGNQG
+457 YGDTSYRGNQG
-468 LLVYGSY
+468 YLVYGSY
-475 NYYSYA
+475 NYYNYA

-488 SVDYTVDKWTF
+488 SLDYTVDKWTF

-504 DFELADGFKASEYGI
+504 DFELSDGFKTSEYGI
-519 FYESPDNTGCD
+519 FYESADNTGCD
-530 GTEAVGVTCAE
+530 GTEAVGATCSE

-550 FKYTVTYEVDD
+550 FKYTVAYEVDD

-648 GEAETSGLELDF
+648 GEAETSGVELDF
-660 SYDISENLVLDV
+660 SYDISDNLVLDL

-700 EEQLSLGLS
+700 EEQLSMGLS

-716 SPAFARTDFNYYGES
+716 SPAFARADFNYYGES

-750 FNLGLEIDENSRIQL
+750 FNLGMEIDETSRVQL

-778 IFSAES
+778 RFSAES

-793 QWIPPRTIGL
+793 QWIPPRTIAL